1 MKVSLLLLTMQKSS
15 PSGFGARGLSNDL
28 SNDYLDL
35 KKNLITVFNIS
46 SYLLI
51 LSSIKNLFY
60 F

>member
-1 MKVSLLLLTMQKSS
+1 MKVSLLFLTTQKSS
-15 PSGFGARGLSNDL
+15 PSGFGARDL

-35 KKNLITVFNIS
+35 KKNLTTVFNIS